1 MDTNN
6 KITTKLCN
14 FFASLIGFF
23 ENIIDFFEQKMKKNN
38 LTEESLND
46 FQKQILPY
54 IRKKPNE
61 LTRSDFYYL
70 YELNRIHEAK
80 KSNKR
85 IFSWNWSALFFNI
98 VWGIY
103 RKIPI
108 EVITIFFKIFAFSML
123 LNLIIVSVVV
133 YFSHDPVLV
142 VCHFLHYP
150 VYISFL
156 VLVVFA
162 LNFLLGSEANVRYYE
177 RIIKKINQ
185 KEPPDR
191 KSVSVL
197 YVLIYLAAVSLIP
210 PIVKFFTGVNL
221 PISGYISF
229 GIFIYSIPDM
239 IRDIKARFS
248 KN

>member
-14 FFASLIGFF
+14 FFASFMGFF

-80 KSNKR
+80 KANKR
-85 IFSWNWSALFFNI
+85 IFSWNWSAAFFNI
-98 VWGIY
+98 FWGIY
-103 RKIPI
+103 RKIPA
-108 EVITIFFKIFAFSML
+108 EVITIFGKIVIFCML
-123 LNLIIVSVVV
+123 LTLIIELVVL
-133 YFSHDPVLV
+133 YFSDNLV
-142 VCHFLHYP
+142 S
-150 VYISFL
+150 ISFSL
-156 VLVVFA
+156 FVFLA
-162 LNFLLGSEANVRYYE
+162 LNFFWLGSDANVRYYE

-185 KEPPDR
+185 KEPPSS
-191 KSVSVL
+191 KSVNVL
-197 YVLIYLAAVSLIP
+197 HVLIYLAAVYLIP
-210 PIVKFFTGVNL
+210 PIVKFFTGENL
-221 PISGYISF
+221 SISNYIIF
-229 GIFIYSIPDM
+229 GILIYSIPGILIYSIPDM

>member
-1 MDTNN
+1 MDINNN
-6 KITTKLCN
+6 KITLKLCN
-14 FFASLIGFF
+14 FFASFIGFF

-80 KSNKR
+80 RSNKR
-85 IFSWNWSALFFNI
+85 IFSWNWSAVFFNI

-108 EVITIFFKIFAFSML
+108 EVITIFFKILAFGML
-123 LNLIIVSVVV
+123 LAFILAWVMLC
-133 YFSHDPVLV
+133 FSHNLESR
-142 VCHFLHYP
+142 FF
-150 VYISFL
+150 S

-162 LNFLLGSEANVRYYE
+162 LNFFLLGSDANVRYYE

-197 YVLIYLAAVSLIP
+197 YVFIYLAAVSLIP